1 MVKVEGLEKKFREEI
16 ILTDVNMSMEQGKI
30 YGLVGMNGS
39 GKTVLMKCICGFL
52 QPTKGSVTVDGKA
65 IGKDIDFPQSLGL
78 MIETP
83 GFIPYM
89 SGKSN
94 LKNLALIR
102 NQISDKEI
110 EEAME
115 LVGLDPKLKKRVSK
129 YSLGMRRRLGIA
141 QAIME
146 HPRLLILDEPFNGLD
161 VQGVEDMRKLFSRL
175 AVVLYPGLPVIA
187 IVLRERIP
195 EAVSNWNPGSWLM
208 AARSSRM
215 VSGGFPVGIVFLIE
229 IIIFTAVSILSVEKR
244 LCVPV
249 S

>member
-1 MVKVEGLEKKFREEI
+1 MRDKREIVFWSSVIFLVQILLMLAQMTQYGGEDLYQPLKFLCGDGYGRAKLYNVEQYMWLLELSLYCIVTVRKIVQYKEEDSYMMIVRYPDFRSYYRAAYGTFVK
-16 ILTDVNMSMEQGKI
+16 
-30 YGLVGMNGS
+30 Y
-39 GKTVLMKCICGFL
+39 TVLYQIFL
-52 QPTKGSVTVDGKA
+52 
-65 IGKDIDFPQSLGL
+65 FLG
-78 MIETP
+78 T
-83 GFIPYM
+83 
-89 SGKSN
+89 
-94 LKNLALIR
+94 LAGTG
-102 NQISDKEI
+102 
-110 EEAME
+110 
-115 LVGLDPKLKKRVSK
+115 VV
-129 YSLGMRRRLGIA
+129 RLG
-141 QAIME
+141 
-146 HPRLLILDEPFNGLD
+146 HS
-161 VQGVEDMRKLFSRL
+161 VQGVCWQPFLLSQGCMFLENLCFGIIMFYLILHFNAVKL